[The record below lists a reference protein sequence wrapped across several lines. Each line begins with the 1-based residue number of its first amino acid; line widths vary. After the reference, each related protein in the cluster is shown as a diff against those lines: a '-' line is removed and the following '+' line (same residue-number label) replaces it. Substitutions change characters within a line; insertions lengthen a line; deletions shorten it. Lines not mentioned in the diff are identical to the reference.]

1 MVLRFWFLVVAIFLA
16 YSFLLFHLY
25 ELQITH
31 GDYYLAK
38 AESEYLASSVTNA
51 SRGAIYFSDKN
62 GNQLPAAI
70 NKDFPL
76 IYAVPKAISDPV
88 AAAAAVAPILG
99 ETKKSL
105 EAIFSKNNDP
115 YEPLVH
121 RASSDMANKINDLE
135 IKGIYA
141 DMEPGRYYPLGTAAS
156 QVLGFVGPSSNKLEN
171 SGHYGLEEFYDGILS
186 GKAGSFSG
194 NKVIQPKAGEDLTVT
209 IDLNI
214 QIEAEK
220 ILNDLVKNYNATGGS
235 IVVADPVTGK
245 ILAMSSYPN
254 FDPNNYSSFPLSN
267 FMNPVVQK
275 IYEPGSIFK
284 IITMSAGIDAG
295 KITTSTTYYD
305 TGSVTLNGKTI
316 RNYDLKA
323 YGLATMTNVIEH
335 SINTGAVFAE
345 RRIGRD
351 IFLKYIKDFGFGEKT
366 GIDLPG
372 EVAGNLGNLNPKAPD
387 INFAT
392 ASYGQGVAVS
402 PIEIV
407 SAVSAIANGGLL
419 MRPYLNASL
428 KPAVI
433 RRVISP
439 ETAKAVT
446 EMMISAVDKAGVA
459 EIKGYSIAGKTGTA
473 FIPNF
478 QSGGYT
484 DKVIDSYVGFGPAS
498 NPKFIILIKLDGLDS
513 SQLAALSV
521 VPAFRELAQ
530 YILNYYNIPPDR
542 L

>member
-1 MVLRFWFLVVAIFLA
+1 MVLRFWALVAAIFLA
-16 YSFLLFHLY
+16 YGFLLFHLY
-25 ELQITH
+25 GLQITH
-31 GDYYLAK
+31 GDYYSDK
-38 AESEYLASSVTNA
+38 AESEYLASNVINA

-99 ETKKSL
+99 ETEKNL
-105 EAIFSKNNDP
+105 ETIFSKNNDP

-121 RASSDMANKINDLE
+121 RASSEMANKINDLE
-135 IKGIYA
+135 IKGVYA
-141 DMEPGRYYPLGTAAS
+141 TMEPGRYYPLGTAAS
-156 QVLGFVGPSSNKLEN
+156 QVLGFVGPSSNGPEN
-171 SGHYGLEEFYDGILS
+171 SGHYGLEGFYDGILA
-186 GKAGSFSG
+186 GKAGSFSDR
-194 NKVIQPKAGEDLTVT
+194 KVIQPKAGEDLTVT

-214 QIEAEK
+214 QIEAER
-220 ILNDLVKNYNATGGS
+220 ILNDLVKNYDATGGS
-235 IVVADPVTGK
+235 VVVADPLTGK

-254 FDPNNYSSFPLSN
+254 FDPNNYGSFPLSN

-284 IITMSAGIDAG
+284 IITMSAGIDSG

-316 RNYDLKA
+316 RNYDFKS
-323 YGLATMTNVIEH
+323 YGLSTMTNVIEH

-351 IFLKYIKDFGFGEKT
+351 IFVKYVKDFGFGEKT

-372 EVAGNLGNLNPKAPD
+372 EVAGNLGNLSPKAPD

-419 MRPYLNASL
+419 MRPYLNANL
-428 KPAVI
+428 QPTVI

-439 ETAKAVT
+439 ETAKAVAG
-446 EMMISAVDKAGVA
+446 MMISAVDKAGA
-459 EIKGYSIAGKTGTA
+459 AGIKGYSIAGKTGTA

-478 QSGGYT
+478 QGGGYT
-484 DKVIDSYVGFGPAS
+484 DKVIDSYVGFAPAS
-498 NPKFIILIKLDGLDS
+498 SPKFIILIKLDGLDS

-530 YILNYYNIPPDR
+530 YILNYYDIPPDR